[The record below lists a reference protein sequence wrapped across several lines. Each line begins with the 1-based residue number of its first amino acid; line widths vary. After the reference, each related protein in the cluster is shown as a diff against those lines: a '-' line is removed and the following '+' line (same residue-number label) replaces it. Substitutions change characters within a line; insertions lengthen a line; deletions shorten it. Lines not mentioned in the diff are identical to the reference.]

1 MTARCQPRFAPLAR
15 SRSRKRK
22 RANVESGPS
31 AAAAGICPPANFP
44 TRADRAQDAIL
55 LQMLRKHRLYLTILN

>member
-15 SRSRKRK
+15 SRSRERK
-22 RANVESGPS
+22 RTNVESGPS
-31 AAAAGICPPANFP
+31 AAAGICPPANLP